1 MLCNK
6 VLSIH
11 NSTRFSSQL
20 IWLTAFEK
28 VLDDA
33 LSQLPRKLS
42 LAADNDEDICME
54 LFEIKNFSVLL
65 I

>member
-6 VLSIH
+6 VLSIR

-42 LAADNDEDICME
+42 LASDNDEDICME
-54 LFEIKNFSVLL
+54 LF
-65 I
+65 